1 MRGVTIG
8 FPKLDKTRLRDVKT
22 TGWAEVL
29 FDLPSKQKVNV

>member
-1 MRGVTIG
+1 MREVTIS
-8 FPKLDKTRLRDVKT
+8 FRRLDKPRLRDVKK